1 MLKVVLTFSLLQFRK
16 KFIRG
21 VAANT
26 VSLPISEIELKR
38 KRTTFCILEFPLGN
52 NSIQPHV
59 LVVDISG
66 SIALQS
72 STPFFFFTRELHA
85 CARASFRYDVENGTR
100 SLDRSIPVNFFSIL
114 GF

>member
-1 MLKVVLTFSLLQFRK
+1 MLNFVLTFSLLQFRK

-21 VAANT
+21 GAENT

-59 LVVDISG
+59 LVVDISE

-72 STPFFFFTRELHA
+72 STPFFLTRELRA
-85 CARASFRYDVENGTR
+85 CSRASCRYDVKNVIR
-100 SLDRSIPVNFFSIL
+100 LLDWSIPLNLFSIL

>member
-1 MLKVVLTFSLLQFRK
+1 MVFTVVLTFFLLQFRK
-16 KFIRG
+16 KFIPG

-26 VSLPISEIELKR
+26 VSLPISEFELKR

-72 STPFFFFTRELHA
+72 STPFFFFN
-85 CARASFRYDVENGTR
+85 S
-100 SLDRSIPVNFFSIL
+100 
-114 GF
+114 

>member
-1 MLKVVLTFSLLQFRK
+1 MFTVVLTISLLQFRK

-21 VAANT
+21 GAANT

-52 NSIQPHV
+52 NSIQPRV

-72 STPFFFFTRELHA
+72 FTPFFN
-85 CARASFRYDVENGTR
+85 S
-100 SLDRSIPVNFFSIL
+100 
-114 GF
+114 

>member
-72 STPFFFFTRELHA
+72 STPFFLTRELCA
-85 CARASFRYDVENGTR
+85 CARASCRYDVGSDTR
-100 SLDRSIPVNFFSIL
+100 SLARSIGRFL
-114 GF
+114 

>member
-1 MLKVVLTFSLLQFRK
+1 MKRIKVRLICLLKNNLLIVFTVVLTIPLLQFRK

-26 VSLPISEIELKR
+26 VSLPISKIELKR

-72 STPFFFFTRELHA
+72 STPFFFF
-85 CARASFRYDVENGTR
+85 
-100 SLDRSIPVNFFSIL
+100 
-114 GF
+114 